1 MHTINDAV
9 RLLQAAKHIAITAHI
24 RPDGDA
30 LGAVFGLRRILSQ
43 AGKHA
48 AVVALDPVPERY
60 QFMVRDDILLPVN
73 ATAPG
78 DWELLVVL
86 DTGAIDRANAALRDW
101 LPQVTCLNIDH
112 HPTNTGFGSVN
123 YVNPAASS
131 TGEMVC
137 DIARTAGYTI
147 PATAAEALWIAII
160 TDTGRFAFSN
170 TTPAALQ
177 AAAVLVQTGGVATSM
192 INDQIFN
199 STTAAQLRL
208 HGRAINSLELLHA
221 GRLAAVSLSREDIA
235 DCGCRSEDTEDIIT
249 IPRRVT
255 GVEVALFMYELP
267 GEARNTKISLRSSV
281 PHDAAAFCQT
291 LGGGGHAR
299 AAGCTLEM
307 PLADARRSILE
318 TIGKAWFPA

>member
-9 RLLQAAKHIAITAHI
+9 RLFHAARHVAIATHI

-30 LGAVFGLRRILSQ
+30 LGSAFGLRRILSL

-60 QFMVRDDILLPVN
+60 QFMVRDEILLPAS
-73 ATAPG
+73 ATGPR
-78 DWELLVVL
+78 DWDLLTVL
-86 DTGAIDRANAALRDW
+86 DTGAMDRASAALRDW
-101 LPQVTCLNIDH
+101 LPLVTCLNIDH
-112 HPTNTGFGSVN
+112 HPTNTGFGNVN

-137 DIARTAGYTI
+137 DIARAAGYAI
-147 PATAAEALWIAII
+147 PAEAAEALWIAII

-177 AAAVLVQTGGVATSM
+177 TAATLVQTGGVATNR

-208 HGRAINSLELLHA
+208 HGRAINSLELLHE
-221 GRLAAVSLSREDIA
+221 GRLAMVSLSREDLA
-235 DCGCRSEDTEDIIT
+235 DCGCRGEDTEDIIT
-249 IPRRVT
+249 IPRRIT
-255 GVEVALFMYELP
+255 GVEVALFAYELP
-267 GEARNTKISLRSSV
+267 GEARNTKISLRASV
-281 PHDAAAFCQT
+281 PHDAAAFCQA

-299 AAGCTLEM
+299 AAGCTVEL
-307 PLADARRSILE
+307 PLAEARRKILE
-318 TIGKAWFPA
+318 AIGKAWFPA